1 MLHANVIAGLHLM
14 SWWQNDT
21 VKSFR
26 NLTLLL
32 SKSLATVPIVL
43 YISKAIPTNVWK
55 RTSRF
60 VKPRVMIKS
69 HSTQIDSVKC
79 KEAQAWD
86 KNS

>member
-1 MLHANVIAGLHLM
+1 MLLLVYIM

-43 YISKAIPTNVWK
+43 YISKAISTNVWK
-55 RTSRF
+55 QTSRF
-60 VKPRVMIKS
+60 VKPWIMMKS